1 MPRSRV
7 VAFPGH
13 HALHGRKIRGG
24 LGRPPRGKL
33 YSPPRDALPTRR
45 ATPSRPA
52 AMFAPVAPGI
62 TLEIAGQSG
71 TITAMA
77 KRRAA
82 FLHSAEIEGYHYPP
96 DCPFK
101 TERAGMTRRILDGM
115 GLLDGP
121 DRAEVGFQ
129 AAPRAVLER
138 FHTARY
144 LDTMQRTAAGDLD
157 VAGLGMGFGQP
168 EVPVFREMVE
178 YAALACGAT
187 LRGAD
192 LLLDGE
198 ADVAFNP
205 SGGYHHARPEAAA
218 GFCYM
223 NDVAL
228 ACLALAERVDR
239 VLFLDVDVH
248 HSDGVQ
254 DAFYDRRDVMTL
266 SFHETGDALFPG
278 TGYPREIGTGDGEGY
293 SVNVPLPPGTYDDAY
308 LRAFEA
314 VAPPL
319 VGAFDPDVIV
329 YEVGADGLAGDPLA
343 DLALTNNTYA
353 EVTRQVMAFG
363 KPVLATGGGG
373 YHPENTARAWALV
386 WSVLAGEHAQ
396 DTLRVGL
403 GGVLLES
410 TDWQGG
416 LRDRALVTT
425 DAQRAAVD
433 GAVERTIDEV
443 RRRVFPF
450 HGL

>member
-1 MPRSRV
+1 M
-7 VAFPGH
+7 
-13 HALHGRKIRGG
+13 
-24 LGRPPRGKL
+24 
-33 YSPPRDALPTRR
+33 
-45 ATPSRPA
+45 
-52 AMFAPVAPGI
+52 AP
-62 TLEIAGQSG
+62 
-71 TITAMA
+71 
-77 KRRAA
+77 RRAA
-82 FLHSAEIEGYHYPP
+82 FLHSPDIEGYRYPP

-101 TERAGMTRRILDGM
+101 TERAGMTRRILAGM
-115 GLLDGP
+115 GLLAGP
-121 DRAEVGFQ
+121 DRTEVGFQ
-129 AAPRAVLER
+129 AAPRGVLER

-144 LDTMQRTAAGDLD
+144 LDTMQRAAAGDLD
-157 VAGLGMGFGQP
+157 VAGLAMGFGRP
-168 EVPVFREMVE
+168 EVPVFREMYT

-192 LLLDGE
+192 LLLAGE

-205 SGGYHHARPEAAA
+205 SGGYHHARPEMAA

-248 HSDGVQ
+248 HGDGVQ
-254 DAFYDRRDVMTL
+254 DAFYGRRDVMTMSL
-266 SFHETGDALFPG
+266 HETGDALFPG
-278 TGYPREIGTGDGEGY
+278 TGYPHEIGTGEGEGA

-308 LRAFEA
+308 LRAFAA
-314 VAPPL
+314 VVPPL
-319 VGAFDPDVIV
+319 VGAYDPDVIV
-329 YEVGADGLAGDPLA
+329 FEVGADGLAGDPLA

-353 EVTRQVMAFG
+353 EVARQVVGFG

-373 YHPENTARAWALV
+373 YHPENTARTWALV
-386 WSVLAGEHAQ
+386 WSVLAGDRDQE
-396 DTLRVGL
+396 TLPVGL
-403 GGVLLES
+403 GGVMLQS